1 MYTYLYI
8 ERMIDDDKH
17 NIISDHESKTLKFVQ
32 LQDALYS
39 LRELSTDFSVRELL
53 GLTGDLAIVVK
64 VPLPPNLG
72 TLDAVTFNFVRLWLD
87 DAVG

>member
-1 MYTYLYI
+1 
-8 ERMIDDDKH
+8 MIDDKQ
-17 NIISDHESKTLKFVQ
+17 NISDHESKDTEIR

-53 GLTGDLAIVVK
+53 GLTGDLAIVIK

-72 TLDAVTFNFVRLWLD
+72 TLDAVTFNFVRLGLD
-87 DAVG
+87 KRWSTFWKRLSGKV